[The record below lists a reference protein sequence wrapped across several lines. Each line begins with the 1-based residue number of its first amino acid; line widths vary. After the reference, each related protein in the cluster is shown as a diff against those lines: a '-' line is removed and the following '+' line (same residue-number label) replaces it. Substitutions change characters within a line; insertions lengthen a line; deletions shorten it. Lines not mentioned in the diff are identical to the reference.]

1 MAHLQVP
8 ASCQWKINPNEHPHT
23 WYTALKV
30 HYNLIGDAGLNHYN
44 QTIDLPLDTFSRKTG
59 ILNPILYFIRDIRKT
74 GAVAPSSKYLCSDMV
89 RFLAEKVQTSA
100 RPLRIL
106 ELGPGT
112 GTLTKAILN
121 VIRKTDTLDLVEI
134 NPHFCRM
141 LRREFRHPKLQ
152 VHFTDLLEFSPEQPY
167 DYIFSSIPYESIP
180 EEISKAM
187 WQQKLR
193 LCKPGG
199 LISYYKYVNFNHF
212 RCKFEKELVAAYSID
227 RSFVLRNFPPAQLFT
242 LKITRDAASE
252 TIPEPVKLARR
263 KKGKPRFMLTA

>member
-1 MAHLQVP
+1 
-8 ASCQWKINPNEHPHT
+8 
-23 WYTALKV
+23 
-30 HYNLIGDAGLNHYN
+30 
-44 QTIDLPLDTFSRKTG
+44 
-59 ILNPILYFIRDIRKT
+59 
-74 GAVAPSSKYLCSDMV
+74 MV
-89 RFLAEKVQTSA
+89 RFLAEKVQHSP

-112 GTLTKAILN
+112 GTLTKAILK

-141 LRREFRHPKLQ
+141 LRREFRHPNLR
-152 VHFTDLLEFSPEQPY
+152 VHFADLLEFSPEQPY

-180 EEISKAM
+180 EEISMAM
-187 WQQKLR
+187 WQQKIR
-193 LCKPGG
+193 LCKPGA

-242 LKITRDAASE
+242 LKITKEAE
-252 TIPEPVKLARR
+252 TGTVPKAVKRPR
-263 KKGKPRFMLTA
+263 SKSSKPRFVLSA